1 MSDQETAGTLAE
13 GTTTTETQVTPVN
26 DGIID
31 LDAPEEVK
39 EEPAEG
45 EDEGKD
51 GEADKAGDKDAGEE
65 AKAEERKKLSGAQR
79 AKLREQRLLQENTEL
94 QRRLEEA
101 TRKTP
106 AADASDAEKAPREED
121 FNGDWFAFQ
130 TAKQA
135 FEARQ
140 AIRDELRKD
149 RETRE
154 ASERETKQAE
164 IARERREAH
173 IERVEGARE
182 VIADFDQV
190 MKAMDGVQVRQDVI
204 DEIMSS
210 DKSALI
216 SYHLAKNPNELD
228 ALNAMNSRELARAM
242 GRLEATLKM
251 PEAKRATDAPAPLT
265 RPKGG
270 AAPGSQDADLQAYLK
285 KTYGDRR
292 R

>member
-1 MSDQETAGTLAE
+1 MSDQETAEVTLATE
-13 GTTTTETQVTPVN
+13 TTTEAVAPVT

-39 EEPAEG
+39 AEPAEG
-45 EDEGKD
+45 KDEARD
-51 GEADKAGDKDAGEE
+51 GEGDAGDKDAGEE

-106 AADASDAEKAPREED
+106 ANDASDAEKPPREED
-121 FNGDWFAFQ
+121 FNGDWFAYQ
-130 TAKQA
+130 SAKTAY
-135 FEARQ
+135 EAGK
-140 AIRDELRKD
+140 AIRDEIRKD

-154 ASERETKQAE
+154 ASERATKQTQ
-164 IARERREAH
+164 IARERRDAH
-173 IERVEGARE
+173 LERVEAARE

-210 DKSALI
+210 DKSDLI

-251 PEAKRATDAPAPLT
+251 PEAKKQTSAPAPLS

-270 AAPGSQDADLQAYLK
+270 ASPSSAEADLQAWLK
-285 KTYGDRR
+285 KTYG
-292 R
+292 

>member
-1 MSDQETAGTLAE
+1 MSDQETAATLAVE
-13 GTTTTETQVTPVN
+13 TTETPIVTPVGE

-39 EEPAEG
+39 EEPKG
-45 EDEGKD
+45 ETDKKD
-51 GEADKAGDKDAGEE
+51 GEADEASDKDAGEE
-65 AKAEERKKLSGAQR
+65 GKAEERKKLSGAQR
-79 AKLREQRLLQENTEL
+79 AKLREQRLLQENSEL
-94 QRRLEEA
+94 QRKLEEA
-101 TRKTP
+101 TRKAP

-121 FNGDWFAFQ
+121 FNGDWFAYQ

-135 FEARQ
+135 FESRQ

-173 IERVEGARE
+173 LERVEGARE

-204 DEIMSS
+204 EEIMSS
-210 DKSALI
+210 DQSALI

-251 PEAKRATDAPAPLT
+251 PEAKKQTSAPAPLS

-270 AAPGSQDADLQAYLK
+270 AAPPSQEAELAAYLN